1 MLFRSSLLFYM
12 EMLLK
17 TRNEGYKRTL
27 EGIIEEEKKHL
38 SDLQQLLE
46 ATA

>member
-1 MLFRSSLLFYM
+1 M